1 MVGPIPIRTGPL
13 CCYHQLGHPI
23 GASIVPV
30 SLTEQTF
37 RLPRAEPTLVLLGS
51 DKPDM
56 LARLDRNLA
65 AVADAIELRAN
76 VLWVE
81 VADGRAFLTHMLT
94 DIAETNRE
102 DIRVAFAEPASSPQD
117 LVHQALM
124 APTLDVVADRLEQ
137 EELAS
142 EPLDY
147 EIRYQPI
154 VRLTNR
160 SIVGF
165 EALLRAR
172 LGSEMIGAEDLITRA
187 TKGGWLP
194 ELDQLGRQLAIRGVG
209 PWLGAGLLFLNI
221 MAPDGTFD
229 LSAARRTIR
238 HAEDIGLEPD
248 QLVFE
253 TAERNRYV
261 DLDLAAAQLTKLRS
275 AGVRLA
281 IDDVG
286 DGYSSLRVA
295 TSFKPDVLKLT
306 GDLIA
311 SLPSS
316 EATAII
322 RAVVDLAHRTGAWV
336 VAEHVETEEQAR
348 VLRTLEVD
356 WGQGNLFGAPEPRV
370 AG

>member
-1 MVGPIPIRTGPL
+1 MLVGSARTDL
-13 CCYHQLGHPI
+13 
-23 GASIVPV
+23 VK
-30 SLTEQTF
+30 
-37 RLPRAEPTLVLLGS
+37 RLV
-51 DKPDM
+51 
-56 LARLDRNLA
+56 RNLGA
-65 AVADAIELRAN
+65 AAQAIDLRSD

-81 VADGRAFLTHMLT
+81 VADGRAFLARLL
-94 DIAETNRE
+94 DDVPAPQRSAV
-102 DIRVAFAEPASSPQD
+102 RVAFAGPASSPEE
-117 LVHQALM
+117 LVREALM
-124 APTLDVVADRLEQ
+124 APTLDMVADRLEQ

-154 VRLTNR
+154 VRLSNR

-172 LGSEMIGAEDLITRA
+172 LGSEIIGAEDLIARA
-187 TKGGWLP
+187 TKGGWLS

-275 AGVRLA
+275 SGVRLA

-286 DGYSSLRVA
+286 DGYSSLKVA
-295 TSFKPDVLKLT
+295 TSFKPDVLKLS

-311 SLPSS
+311 ALPSS
-316 EATAII
+316 EAVAII
-322 RAVVDLAHRTGAWV
+322 KAVVDLAHRTGAWV
-336 VAEHVETEEQAR
+336 VAESVETEEQAR

-356 WGQGNLFGAPEPRV
+356 WGQGNLFGAPETRE

>member
-1 MVGPIPIRTGPL
+1 M
-13 CCYHQLGHPI
+13 
-23 GASIVPV
+23 
-30 SLTEQTF
+30 
-37 RLPRAEPTLVLLGS
+37 LVLVGS
-51 DKPDM
+51 
-56 LARLDRNLA
+56 ARTDLVKRLVRNLGA
-65 AVADAIELRAN
+65 AAQAIDLRSD

-81 VADGRAFLTHMLT
+81 VADGRAFLSRLLD
-94 DIAETNRE
+94 DIPAPQRAAV
-102 DIRVAFAEPASSPQD
+102 RVAFAGPDSSPEE
-117 LVHQALM
+117 LVRDALM
-124 APTLDVVADRLEQ
+124 APTLDMVADRLEQ

-154 VRLTNR
+154 VRLSNR

-172 LGSEMIGAEDLITRA
+172 LGSEIIGAEDLITRA
-187 TKGGWLP
+187 TKGGWLS

-275 AGVRLA
+275 SGVRLA

-286 DGYSSLRVA
+286 DGYSSLKVA
-295 TSFKPDVLKLT
+295 TSFKPDVLKLS

-311 SLPSS
+311 ALPSS
-316 EATAII
+316 EAVAII
-322 RAVVDLAHRTGAWV
+322 KAVVDLAHRTGAWV
-336 VAEHVETEEQAR
+336 VAESVETEEQAR

-356 WGQGNLFGAPEPRV
+356 WGQGNLFGAPETRE

>member
-1 MVGPIPIRTGPL
+1 MNAIDR
-13 CCYHQLGHPI
+13 
-23 GASIVPV
+23 
-30 SLTEQTF
+30 TF
-37 RLPRAEPTLVLLGS
+37 RLPRAEPMLILLGS
-51 DKPDM
+51 ENAEI
-56 LARLDRNLA
+56 LQRLDRSLA
-65 AVADAIELRAN
+65 ASVDAIDLRSD

-81 VADGRAFLTHMLT
+81 VTDGRAFLNQIL
-94 DIAETNRE
+94 DGILADRRSEV
-102 DIRVAFAEPASSPQD
+102 RVAFAKPASTPEE
-117 LVHQALM
+117 LVHHALM

-160 SIVGF
+160 SVVGF
-165 EALLRAR
+165 EALLRAK
-172 LGSEMIGAEDLITRA
+172 LGTETIGAEELIARA
-187 TKGGWLP
+187 TKGGWLS

-253 TAERNRYV
+253 TAERNRYL

-275 AGVRLA
+275 SGVRLA

-295 TSFKPDVLKLT
+295 TSFKPDVLKLA

-311 SLPSS
+311 SLPST
-316 EATAII
+316 EAIAIV

-336 VAEHVETEEQAR
+336 VAESVETEEQAR
-348 VLRTLEVD
+348 VLRSLEVD
-356 WGQGNLFGAPEPRV
+356 WGQGNLFGAPEARA

>member
-1 MVGPIPIRTGPL
+1 MLIL
-13 CCYHQLGHPI
+13 L
-23 GASIVPV
+23 A
-30 SLTEQTF
+30 
-37 RLPRAEPTLVLLGS
+37 AENPEVIE
-51 DKPDM
+51 
-56 LARLDRNLA
+56 RLDRTLA
-65 AVADAIELRAN
+65 DSVEAIDLRSD

-81 VADGRAFLTHMLT
+81 VADGHQFLSELLEGVVA
-94 DIAETNRE
+94 DVRSE
-102 DIRVAFAEPASSPQD
+102 IRVAFAKPASTPEE
-117 LVHQALM
+117 LVHHALM
-124 APTLDVVADRLEQ
+124 APSLDAVADQLEQ

-147 EIRYQPI
+147 ETRYQPI

-160 SIVGF
+160 SVVGF
-165 EALLRAR
+165 EALLRAK
-172 LGSEMIGAEDLITRA
+172 LGGETIGADELIARA

-295 TSFKPDVLKLT
+295 TSFKPDVLKLA

-311 SLPSS
+311 SLPST
-316 EATAII
+316 EAVAII

-336 VAEHVETEEQAR
+336 VAEQVETEEQAR
-348 VLRTLEVD
+348 VLRSLEVD
-356 WGQGNLFGAPEPRV
+356 WGQGNLFGAPEARA

>member
-1 MVGPIPIRTGPL
+1 MT
-13 CCYHQLGHPI
+13 
-23 GASIVPV
+23 S
-30 SLTEQTF
+30 TDQTYS
-37 RLPRAEPTLVLLGS
+37 LPRAEPTLILLGCAE
-51 DKPDM
+51 PQM
-56 LARLDRNLA
+56 LARLDRNLSSA
-65 AVADAIELRAN
+65 AEAIDLRAD
-76 VLWVE
+76 VLWIE
-81 VADGRAFLTHMLT
+81 VKDGRLFLTQML
-94 DIAETNRE
+94 DDVKETNRGS
-102 DIRVAFAEPASSPQD
+102 IRVAFAEPESSPQD
-117 LVHQALM
+117 LVRHALM

-172 LGSEMIGAEDLITRA
+172 MGSETIGAEELIARA

-194 ELDQLGRQLAIRGVG
+194 ELDQLGRQLAIRGIG

-253 TAERNRYV
+253 TAERNRYT
-261 DLDLAAAQLTKLRS
+261 DIDLAAAQLTKLRS
-275 AGVRLA
+275 TGVRLA

-295 TSFKPDVLKLT
+295 TSFKPDVLKLA
-306 GDLIA
+306 GELIA
-311 SLPSS
+311 SLPST
-316 EATAII
+316 EAVAII

-336 VAEHVETEEQAR
+336 VAEQVETEEQAR
-348 VLRTLEVD
+348 VLRSLEVD
-356 WGQGNLFGAPEPRV
+356 WGQGNLFGEPETRV

>member
-1 MVGPIPIRTGPL
+1 MTAADV
-13 CCYHQLGHPI
+13 
-23 GASIVPV
+23 
-30 SLTEQTF
+30 TF
-37 RLPRAEPTLVLLGS
+37 RLPRSEPVLVLVGS
-51 DKPDM
+51 
-56 LARLDRNLA
+56 ARTDLVKRLVRNLGA
-65 AVADAIELRAN
+65 AAQAIDLRSD

-81 VADGRAFLTHMLT
+81 VADGRAFLSRLLD
-94 DIAETNRE
+94 DIPAPQRAAV
-102 DIRVAFAEPASSPQD
+102 RVAFAGPDSSPEE
-117 LVHQALM
+117 LVRDALM
-124 APTLDVVADRLEQ
+124 APTLDMVADRLEQ

-154 VRLTNR
+154 VRLSNR

-172 LGSEMIGAEDLITRA
+172 LGSEIIGAEDLITRA
-187 TKGGWLP
+187 TKGGWLS

-275 AGVRLA
+275 SGVRLA

-286 DGYSSLRVA
+286 DGYSSLKVA
-295 TSFKPDVLKLT
+295 TSFKPDVLKLS

-311 SLPSS
+311 ALPSS
-316 EATAII
+316 EAVAII
-322 RAVVDLAHRTGAWV
+322 KAVVDLAHRTGAWV
-336 VAEHVETEEQAR
+336 VAESVETEEQAR

-356 WGQGNLFGAPEPRV
+356 WGQGNLFGAPETRE

>member
-1 MVGPIPIRTGPL
+1 M
-13 CCYHQLGHPI
+13 
-23 GASIVPV
+23 
-30 SLTEQTF
+30 
-37 RLPRAEPTLVLLGS
+37 LVLVGS
-51 DKPDM
+51 
-56 LARLDRNLA
+56 ARTDLVKRLVRNLGA
-65 AVADAIELRAN
+65 AAQAIDLRSD

-81 VADGRAFLTHMLT
+81 VADGRAFLSRLL
-94 DIAETNRE
+94 E
-102 DIRVAFAEPASSPQD
+102 DVPAAQRSAVRVAFAGPASSPEE
-117 LVHQALM
+117 LVREALM
-124 APTLDVVADRLEQ
+124 APTLDMVADRLEQ

-154 VRLTNR
+154 VRLSNR

-172 LGSEMIGAEDLITRA
+172 LGAEIIGAEDLITRA
-187 TKGGWLP
+187 TKGGWLS

-275 AGVRLA
+275 SGVRLA

-286 DGYSSLRVA
+286 DGYSSLKVA
-295 TSFKPDVLKLT
+295 TSFKPDVLKLS

-311 SLPSS
+311 ALPSS
-316 EATAII
+316 EAVAII
-322 RAVVDLAHRTGAWV
+322 KAVVDLAHRTGAWV
-336 VAEHVETEEQAR
+336 VAESVETEEQAR

-356 WGQGNLFGAPEPRV
+356 WGQGNLFGAPETRE

>member
-1 MVGPIPIRTGPL
+1 MTT
-13 CCYHQLGHPI
+13 
-23 GASIVPV
+23 ADA
-30 SLTEQTF
+30 TF
-37 RLPRAEPTLVLLGS
+37 RLPRSEPVLVLVGS
-51 DKPDM
+51 
-56 LARLDRNLA
+56 ARTDLVKRLVRNLGA
-65 AVADAIELRAN
+65 AAQAIDLRSD

-81 VADGRAFLTHMLT
+81 VADGRAFLTRLLD
-94 DIAETNRE
+94 DIPAAQRAAV
-102 DIRVAFAEPASSPQD
+102 RVAFAGPDSSPEE
-117 LVHQALM
+117 LVRDALM
-124 APTLDVVADRLEQ
+124 APTLDMVADRLEQ

-154 VRLTNR
+154 VRLSNR

-172 LGSEMIGAEDLITRA
+172 FGSEAIGAEDLITRA
-187 TKGGWLP
+187 TKGGWLS

-275 AGVRLA
+275 SGVRLA

-286 DGYSSLRVA
+286 DGYSSLKVA
-295 TSFKPDVLKLT
+295 TSFKPDVLKLS

-311 SLPSS
+311 ALPSS
-316 EATAII
+316 EAVAII
-322 RAVVDLAHRTGAWV
+322 KAVVDLAHRTGAWV
-336 VAEHVETEEQAR
+336 VAESVETEEQ
-348 VLRTLEVD
+348 
-356 WGQGNLFGAPEPRV
+356 
-370 AG
+370 

>member
-1 MVGPIPIRTGPL
+1 M
-13 CCYHQLGHPI
+13 
-23 GASIVPV
+23 
-30 SLTEQTF
+30 
-37 RLPRAEPTLVLLGS
+37 LLGS
-51 DKPDM
+51 QRAET
-56 LARLDRNLA
+56 LERLDRSLA
-65 AVADAIELRAN
+65 ASVEAIDLRAD

-81 VADGRAFLTHMLT
+81 VADGRSFLGQVLDAVLPDRRH
-94 DIAETNRE
+94 EV
-102 DIRVAFAEPASSPQD
+102 RVAFAAPATTPED
-117 LVHQALM
+117 LVHHALM
-124 APTLDVVADRLEQ
+124 AATLDVVAEQLEQ

-154 VRLTNR
+154 VRLSNR
-160 SIVGF
+160 SVVGF
-165 EALLRAR
+165 EALLRAK
-172 LGSEMIGAEDLITRA
+172 LGDDIIDANELITRA

-238 HAEDIGLEPD
+238 HAEDIGLEAD

-275 AGVRLA
+275 SGVRLA

-295 TSFKPDVLKLT
+295 TSFKPDVLKLA
-306 GDLIA
+306 GELIA
-311 SLPSS
+311 SLPST
-316 EATAII
+316 EAVAII
-322 RAVVDLAHRTGAWV
+322 KAVVDLAHRTGAWV

-348 VLRTLEVD
+348 VLRSLEVD
-356 WGQGNLFGAPEPRV
+356 WGQGNLFGAPEPRQS
-370 AG
+370 G

>member
-1 MVGPIPIRTGPL
+1 MTATDRTF
-13 CCYHQLGHPI
+13 
-23 GASIVPV
+23 
-30 SLTEQTF
+30 SLPT
-37 RLPRAEPTLVLLGS
+37 AEPTLLLLGS
-51 DKPDM
+51 DRDEVVE
-56 LARLDRNLA
+56 RLERTTA
-65 AVADAIELRAN
+65 ATADAIDLRSG

-81 VADGRAFLTHMLT
+81 VSNGRAFLDHVL
-94 DIAETNRE
+94 DVLPADSHSSVRI
-102 DIRVAFAEPASSPQD
+102 AFAKPASTPEE
-117 LVHQALM
+117 LIHGALM
-124 APTLDVVADRLEQ
+124 APTLDLVADRLEE

-147 EIRYQPI
+147 EIRYQPV

-160 SIVGF
+160 SVVGF
-165 EALLRAR
+165 EALLRAK
-172 LGSEMIGAEDLITRA
+172 LGDETIGAEELIARA

-221 MAPDGTFD
+221 MAPEGTFD

-253 TAERNRYV
+253 TAERNRYA
-261 DLDLAAAQLTKLRS
+261 DLDLAAAQLNKLRS
-275 AGVRLA
+275 SGVRLA

-306 GDLIA
+306 GELIA
-311 SLPSS
+311 SLPST

-322 RAVVDLAHRTGAWV
+322 KAVVDLAHRTGAWV
-336 VAEHVETEEQAR
+336 VAESVETEEQAR
-348 VLRTLEVD
+348 VLRSLEVD
-356 WGQGNLFGAPEPRV
+356 WGQGNLFGPPEARDS
-370 AG
+370 G